1 MLQFELRIE
10 FSPFL
15 SGLQPR
21 DGQLLS
27 HASGMIVSQWQHLLA
42 KMKKR
47 DPARYRK
54 WRALKRPRCHPLL
67 YVRTG
72 AIEPWERLR

>member
-1 MLQFELRIE
+1 
-10 FSPFL
+10 
-15 SGLQPR
+15 
-21 DGQLLS
+21 
-27 HASGMIVSQWQHLLA
+27 MIVSQWQHLLA